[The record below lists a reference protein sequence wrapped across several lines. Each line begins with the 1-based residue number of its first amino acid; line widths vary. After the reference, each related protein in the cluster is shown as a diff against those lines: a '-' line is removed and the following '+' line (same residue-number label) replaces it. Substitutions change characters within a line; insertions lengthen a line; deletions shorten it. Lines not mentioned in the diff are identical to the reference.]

1 MKNSEKKHF
10 LKRNWQI
17 MDIGLLLYD
26 IGAVN
31 SSFFLALWFR
41 FDCQYSMIPAAYL
54 ESFFQFVPVYS
65 LVCVAVFSYFRL
77 YKSIWRFASYNELAR
92 VLISAAIVS
101 IFHIVGIT
109 LVCRLTQKGGIQR
122 MPLFYYAFGVMLQA
136 VLLLAVRF
144 SYRFV
149 LLLWGLKRKES
160 VMAYAKRV
168 MLIGAGAAGQMIL
181 RDLHEAKESAE
192 QVYCI
197 IDDNPDKW
205 SRFIDGVPIVGGR
218 EDILQNV
225 EKYHIEKI
233 LIAIPSASP
242 EQRRDILDIC
252 KETGCELKILPGM
265 YQLANGEIT
274 ISDMKEVAIEDLLGR
289 EPIRANLEEVFR
301 YLNGKRILV
310 TGGGGS
316 IGSEL
321 CRQIARHNPK
331 QLIILDRKSVV

>member
-1 MKNSEKKHF
+1 
-10 LKRNWQI
+10 
-17 MDIGLLLYD
+17 
-26 IGAVN
+26 
-31 SSFFLALWFR
+31 
-41 FDCQYSMIPAAYL
+41 
-54 ESFFQFVPVYS
+54 
-65 LVCVAVFSYFRL
+65 
-77 YKSIWRFASYNELAR
+77 
-92 VLISAAIVS
+92 
-101 IFHIVGIT
+101 
-109 LVCRLTQKGGIQR
+109 
-122 MPLFYYAFGVMLQA
+122 
-136 VLLLAVRF
+136 
-144 SYRFV
+144 
-149 LLLWGLKRKES
+149 
-160 VMAYAKRV
+160 MAYAKRV

-301 YLNGKRILV
+301 YLNGK
-310 TGGGGS
+310 GFW
-316 IGSEL
+316 
-321 CRQIARHNPK
+321 
-331 QLIILDRKSVV
+331 